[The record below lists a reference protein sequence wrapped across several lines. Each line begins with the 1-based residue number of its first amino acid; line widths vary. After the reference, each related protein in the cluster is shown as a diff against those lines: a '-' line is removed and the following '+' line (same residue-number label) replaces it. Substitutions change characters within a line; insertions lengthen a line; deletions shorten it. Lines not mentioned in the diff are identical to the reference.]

1 MVAKFYISMSGNGFK
16 SMYTRKLLLLR
27 NDNIFF
33 LPKEQ
38 YTSVE
43 TLRCIFSIFDLEE
56 KKKEMTTQHNYRKSC
71 CKQAITI
78 GSTKSDSDWF
88 TNGFVSSWA

>member
-1 MVAKFYISMSGNGFK
+1 
-16 SMYTRKLLLLR
+16 
-27 NDNIFF
+27 
-33 LPKEQ
+33 
-38 YTSVE
+38 VE

-88 TNGFVSSWA
+88 TYGFVSSWA